1 MGKLRHAIAP
11 SLPLGPP
18 ILTMYHSPHR
28 IEGPERVQER
38 E

>member
-1 MGKLRHAIAP
+1 MGKLRRAIAP
-11 SLPLGPP
+11 SCLGPP